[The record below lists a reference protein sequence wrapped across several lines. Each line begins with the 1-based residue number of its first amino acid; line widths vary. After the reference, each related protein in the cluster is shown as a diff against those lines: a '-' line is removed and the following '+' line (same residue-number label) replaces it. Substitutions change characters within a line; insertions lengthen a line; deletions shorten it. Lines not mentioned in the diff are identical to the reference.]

1 MSTPVLGIVVGGLLG
16 LLDGLS
22 AWFQPEARPM
32 MMPIII
38 GSTIKGVLTGVATGL
53 VARWRRSMALGIA
66 AGLAVGLV
74 LSVIAAA
81 GQPDHFWSIV
91 LPGMLVGLLTGV
103 ITQRARAVTVLAI
116 CIVAAA
122 SLSAQSSAAPDPL
135 AALDPLIGRWQG
147 TQEGQPGKGTVE
159 REYSRML
166 RSRFIRARNR
176 SVYPPQDKNP
186 KGEEHEDEG
195 IFSFHS
201 ARKQILF
208 RQFHVEGFVIQYV
221 MEPVVKPGTI
231 VFVSEAIDNIP
242 AGYKARETY
251 HLIGPDE
258 FEEVFELAEPGKDF
272 AVYSR
277 SRLKRAR

>member
-1 MSTPVLGIVVGGLLG
+1 MVCFWSMVL
-16 LLDGLS
+16 
-22 AWFQPEARPM
+22 AA
-32 MMPIII
+32 
-38 GSTIKGVLTGVATGL
+38 AL
-53 VARWRRSMALGIA
+53 VAQSPA
-66 AGLAVGLV
+66 
-74 LSVIAAA
+74 
-81 GQPDHFWSIV
+81 
-91 LPGMLVGLLTGV
+91 PG
-103 ITQRARAVTVLAI
+103 
-116 CIVAAA
+116 
-122 SLSAQSSAAPDPL
+122 PL

-166 RSRFIRARNR
+166 RSRFIQVKNR
-176 SVYPPQDKNP
+176 SVYPAQEKNP

-195 IFSFHS
+195 VFSFHS
-201 ARKQILF
+201 ARKLIVF

-221 MEPVVKPGTI
+221 MEPIVKPGTI

-251 HLIGPDE
+251 NLIGPDE

-277 SRLKRAR
+277 SRLKRVR